1 MKHLK
6 ERNATALETIM
17 LKWLSRNN
25 THTHTHTH
33 FRWRGKMNVLFG
45 ESEAPCW
52 GITTGYR
59 QINSS
64 AKHIKAGHRLLEPL
78 HGFCV

>member
-25 THTHTHTH
+25 THTHTHTSD
-33 FRWRGKMNVLFG
+33 G
-45 ESEAPCW
+45 EV
-52 GITTGYR
+52 R
-59 QINSS
+59 
-64 AKHIKAGHRLLEPL
+64 
-78 HGFCV
+78 